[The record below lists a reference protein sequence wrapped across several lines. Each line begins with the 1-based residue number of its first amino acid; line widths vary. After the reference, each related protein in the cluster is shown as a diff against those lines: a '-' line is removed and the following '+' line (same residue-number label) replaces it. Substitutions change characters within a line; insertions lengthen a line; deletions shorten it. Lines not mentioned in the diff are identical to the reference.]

1 MANKERKVKKVQ
13 VRHILVGNKEL
24 AEEIKKKIDDGEE
37 FSKLAEEFSECP
49 SKKRGGDLGW
59 FGKGAMVR
67 PFEVAAFSAEE
78 GAVVGPVKTEFGW
91 HIIYV
96 YEIQD
101 DIDPDAGPPTGD
113 EDADETTL
121 RMVAENYA
129 HEFMMLGYSSKKVLS
144 LFTSAHFKSANA
156 VYNIL
161 GRDETNK
168 IIARVFGQEVTE
180 SEEGEAKISES
191 STQENK
197 DG

>member
-13 VRHILVGNKEL
+13 ARHILVGAKEL

-67 PFEVAAFSAEE
+67 PFEVAAFSADE
-78 GAVVGPVKTEFGW
+78 GEIVGPVKTEFGY

-96 YEIQD
+96 YEVQD

-113 EDADETTL
+113 EDADEDTL

-161 GRDETNK
+161 GLDETNK
-168 IIARVFGQEVTE
+168 IIAKVFGQEVIENEGAETE
-180 SEEGEAKISES
+180 DPENSV
-191 STQENK
+191 QENQE
-197 DG
+197 G

>member
-13 VRHILVGNKEL
+13 ARHILVGKKEL
-24 AEEIKKKIDDGEE
+24 AEEVKKKIDDGEE
-37 FSKLAEEFSECP
+37 FSNLAEEYSECP

-78 GAVVGPVKTEFGW
+78 GEIVGPVKTEFGW

-96 YEIQD
+96 YEVQD

-113 EDADETTL
+113 EDAAENTL
-121 RMVAENYA
+121 RMIAENYA

-144 LFTSAHFKSANA
+144 LFTSTHFKSANA

-161 GRDETNK
+161 GLDETNK
-168 IIARVFGQEVTE
+168 IIAKVFGQGVAEV
-180 SEEGEAKISES
+180 EENEAETSES
-191 STQENK
+191 TTQENK
-197 DG
+197 EG

>member
-1 MANKERKVKKVQ
+1 MANIERKVKKVQ
-13 VRHILVGNKEL
+13 ARHILVGNKEL
-24 AEEIKKKIDDGEE
+24 AEEIKKKVDDGGD

-67 PFEVAAFSAEE
+67 PFEVAAFSADE
-78 GAVVGPVKTEFGW
+78 GAIVGPVKTEFGY

-96 YEIQD
+96 YEVQD
-101 DIDPDAGPPTGD
+101 DINPDAGPPTGD

-144 LFTSAHFKSANA
+144 LFTSPHFKSANA

-161 GRDETNK
+161 GLDETNK
-168 IIARVFGQEVTE
+168 IIAQVFGQEV
-180 SEEGEAKISES
+180 AES
-191 STQENK
+191 SEDKSENPDSSTEENK
-197 DG
+197 KE

>member
-13 VRHILVGNKEL
+13 ARHILVGKKEL
-24 AEEIKKKIDDGEE
+24 AEEVKKKIDDGEE
-37 FSKLAEEFSECP
+37 FSNLAEEYSECP
-49 SKKRGGDLGW
+49 SKKRGGDLGG

-78 GAVVGPVKTEFGW
+78 GEIVGPVKTEFGW

-96 YEIQD
+96 YEVQD

-113 EDADETTL
+113 EDADENTL
-121 RMVAENYA
+121 RMIAENYA

-144 LFTSAHFKSANA
+144 LFTSTHFKSANA

-161 GRDETNK
+161 GLDETNK
-168 IIARVFGQEVTE
+168 IIAKVFGQGVAEV
-180 SEEGEAKISES
+180 EENEAETSES
-191 STQENK
+191 TTQENK
-197 DG
+197 EG